1 MKQGKYKDGYFILIK
16 VIIPQADITVLN
28 LYTFNNMALNYK
40 VLRLIKT
47 KRKIETFIIILGNLK
62 YLFPKLTN

>member
-28 LYTFNNMALNYK
+28 LYTLNNMALNYK

-47 KRKIETFIIILGNLK
+47 KRKIETFIIILGEFK
-62 YLFPKLTN
+62 IPFS